1 MRPRVLR
8 SAVVDTAP
16 SLHNGPPNCAG
27 ADPAKA
33 RRRHLADQSST
44 KIYAGYGSG
53 EPCDACG
60 NTIFR
65 AQAEYELSYPEDR
78 RIFRMHFG
86 CASLWETLRRKRELE
101 PAL

>member
-1 MRPRVLR
+1 MDRPSVLELIR
-8 SAVVDTAP
+8 QKLDDGTLPTKAP
-16 SLHNGPPNCAG
+16 P
-27 ADPAKA
+27 
-33 RRRHLADQSST
+33 

-65 AQAEYELSYPEDR
+65 AQAEYELSYPDDR

-86 CASLWETLRRKRELE
+86 CASLWETLRRKRGLE